1 MITRCGH
8 LEEESF
14 TQANDGL
21 CRKCHSNFAFL
32 LDMEVKYGE
41 DALVE
46 YWYAMIL
53 THLSS
58 REDKQAVKCFIEHL
72 TMFYQR
78 KLIEIPS
85 KKNYTK
91 KREKV
96 FWAKTFSLLIRQMPR
111 KTFFYCG
118 R

>member
-1 MITRCGH
+1 MRSTCGH
-8 LEEESF
+8 LEEKSF
-14 TQANDGL
+14 IQANNGL

-32 LDMEVKYGE
+32 LEIEMKYGE

-72 TMFYQR
+72 TTFYQR
-78 KLIEIPS
+78 KLNEIPS
-85 KKNYTK
+85 KESYTK
-91 KREKV
+91 KMLYILQSIQEPFDMEGLR
-96 FWAKTFSLLIRQMPR
+96 
-111 KTFFYCG
+111 
-118 R
+118 

>member
-1 MITRCGH
+1 MKATCGH
-8 LEEESF
+8 LEEKSF
-14 TQANDGL
+14 INANDGL

-32 LDMEVKYGE
+32 LELEAKYGE

-58 REDKQAVKCFIEHL
+58 REDKQGVKCFIEHL
-72 TMFYQR
+72 IMFYQQ
-78 KLIEIPS
+78 KLVEVPS

-91 KREKV
+91 KNVVYVTLNSR
-96 FWAKTFSLLIRQMPR
+96 TI
-111 KTFFYCG
+111 
-118 R
+118 